1 MGVII
6 TEEAPNFTSP
16 GYSDRAHWISVPGQE
31 VLLGGSLVA
40 GCLVRLVDKDPDSRG
55 RVQEQ

>member
-1 MGVII
+1 MGVTI

-16 GYSDRAHWISVPGQE
+16 GYIDKTHWVSGLGQE
-31 VLLGGSLVA
+31 VLLSGSLAA

-55 RVQEQ
+55 